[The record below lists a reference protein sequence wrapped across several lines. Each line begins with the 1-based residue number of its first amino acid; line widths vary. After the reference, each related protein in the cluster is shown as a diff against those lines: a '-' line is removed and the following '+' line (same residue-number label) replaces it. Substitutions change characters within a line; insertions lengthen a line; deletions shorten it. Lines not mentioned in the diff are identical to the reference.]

1 MPWTYEERKKGAAV
15 IVVPESK
22 VCTKCGVDKPAAEFY
37 RNKQHR
43 NGLASACRKCSST
56 AASASRR
63 KRLERDPSERV
74 KENRRTR
81 ISKFWMRYGL
91 TEEEFL
97 AMSDFCEMCGD
108 TENLHIDHCHKT
120 NRVRGRLCRSCNLM
134 LGYAEDDPERLKL
147 GIAYLE
153 RTSHA
158 SD

>member
-22 VCTKCGVDKPAAEFY
+22 VC
-37 RNKQHR
+37 
-43 NGLASACRKCSST
+43 
-56 AASASRR
+56 
-63 KRLERDPSERV
+63 
-74 KENRRTR
+74 
-81 ISKFWMRYGL
+81 
-91 TEEEFL
+91 
-97 AMSDFCEMCGD
+97 
-108 TENLHIDHCHKT
+108 T

>member
-1 MPWTYEERKKGAAV
+1 M

-22 VCTKCGVDKPAAEFY
+22 ICTKCGEDKLADEFY
-37 RNKQHR
+37 AEKAHR
-43 NGLASACRKCSST
+43 NGLSSRCRSCVSEATRASQK
-56 AASASRR
+56 
-63 KRLERDPSERV
+63 KRLQENPEDRATL
-74 KENRRTR
+74 NRRNR
-81 ISKFWMRYGL
+81 ISKFWQRYGL

-147 GIAYLE
+147 GISYLE
-153 RTSHA
+153 RTSRGCG
-158 SD
+158 